1 MDTQAIGYSRG
12 EIDHAGD
19 HHLSW
24 QHDAIRAK
32 SANLILCSCSRNLM
46 LALQVIAAMS
56 QQYRLEEFSEADLL
70 VNITHHTLVPRHEV
84 LTVEQKKQLL
94 EK

>member
-1 MDTQAIGYSRG
+1 VNTQAIGYSRR

-24 QHDAIRAK
+24 QHDTIRTK
-32 SANLILCSCSRNLM
+32 SASLILCSCSSNLT

>member
-24 QHDAIRAK
+24 QHDAFRAK
-32 SANLILCSCSRNLM
+32 SAVLILCSCSSFLT

>member
-1 MDTQAIGYSRG
+1 MNIQACGYSRG
-12 EIDHAGD
+12 EVDYAGD
-19 HHLSW
+19 HYLSW
-24 QHDAIRAK
+24 QYDSICTK
-32 SANLILCSCSRNLM
+32 SASLILCSCGSNLM
-46 LALQVIAAMS
+46 LGLQVIAAMS

>member
-1 MDTQAIGYSRG
+1 VNTQTIGYSRG
-12 EIDHAGD
+12 EVDHAGN

-32 SANLILCSCSRNLM
+32 SASLILSFRSSNLT
-46 LALQVIAAMS
+46 LVLQVIAAMS